1 MFIKP
6 HLPLYHGAAPTLRG
20 RRFICQ
26 ECWSPIIYFTAS
38 GFLVDA
44 ICADDF
50 LPARMMYI
58 DHSEK
63 WHINDALDTR
73 TQTPTIH
80 RAVGRCSPATAVRMS
95 LAWRL
100 LKSPGIKAAP
110 CTRASSFSPLGPS
123 FKYRFLKFSLIGFG
137 RSKRGL

>member
-1 MFIKP
+1 M
-6 HLPLYHGAAPTLRG
+6 
-20 RRFICQ
+20 
-26 ECWSPIIYFTAS
+26 
-38 GFLVDA
+38 DA

-50 LPARMMYI
+50 MPARMMFI

-73 TQTPTIH
+73 TETPTIH
-80 RAVGRCSPATAVRMS
+80 RAVGRGSPATVVRMS
-95 LAWRL
+95 PAWRL

-123 FKYRFLKFSLIGFG
+123 FKYRFLKFLTYRIWEIK
-137 RSKRGL
+137 KRPLNLMNSRLRPGWSRCAPFSCSPRREGCSVRAR